1 MDKHECCF
9 ITAGFS
15 DFVVGQLQLWR
26 NRIAEVALLPDPLLP
41 RRKVFTRKNE
51 VGWVENYTSAAGEE
65 FWKTFPKNYELE
77 GNSLI
82 DGRKLRALAERVG
95 YPDAETLN
103 QVCEDLMRGADIGCT
118 GDFRLASRS
127 SNYVTSFNQLVLFIS
142 AQRTM
147 IKKIMTSAPVAASFV
162 LTLFTVKL

>member
-1 MDKHECCF
+1 M
-9 ITAGFS
+9 
-15 DFVVGQLQLWR
+15 VGQLQLWR

-65 FWKTFPKNYELE
+65 FWETFPKNYELA

-82 DGRKLRALAERVG
+82 DGRKLRTLAERVG
-95 YPDAETLN
+95 YPDAEKLN

-127 SNYVTSFNQLVLFIS
+127 SNARSALDAGEQVTDAVASWV
-142 AQRTM
+142 
-147 IKKIMTSAPVAASFV
+147 KKGFV
-162 LTLFTVKL
+162 